1 MLKKNILSGL
11 PLLAVILLAACG
23 NGGEQKNAEN
33 ADSAGHAQPAETTA
47 AAAPVQLKD
56 DKAQA
61 VYQHYVHLTTAL
73 VNSDSAE
80 AKVAGEA
87 IATAAA
93 ELPAGTA
100 IAAGG
105 RKIAD
110 APSLAAQRAEYV
122 TLSNEVIALVR
133 STGLSSGELYVDFCP
148 MANDDKGANWLT
160 ARKDIQNPYFGEE
173 MMTCGEIEET
183 IK

>member
-23 NGGEQKNAEN
+23 NSGEQKKAVKEE
-33 ADSAGHAQPAETTA
+33 HAQHAET
-47 AAAPVQLKD
+47 AAPAVPVKLKD

-73 VNSDSAE
+73 INSDSAE

-87 IATAAA
+87 IEAAA
-93 ELPAGTA
+93 KELPAGTA
-100 IAAGG
+100 IAGSA
-105 RKIAD
+105 RKIAG
-110 APSLAAQRAEYV
+110 APTLAAQRAEYV
-122 TLSNEVIALVR
+122 MLSNEVIALVK

-148 MANDDKGANWLT
+148 MANDDRGANWLT
-160 ARKDIQNPYFGEE
+160 ARRDIQNPYFGDE
-173 MMTCGEIEET
+173 MMTCGEVEDT

>member
-23 NGGEQKNAEN
+23 NSGEQKNDAT
-33 ADSAGHAQPAETTA
+33 AGHEQPAETTA
-47 AAAPVQLKD
+47 AAAPVKLKD

-80 AKVAGEA
+80 AKNAGEA

-100 IAAGG
+100 IADGA
-105 RKIAD
+105 RKIAN
-110 APSLAAQRAEYV
+110 ASSLAAQRAEYV
-122 TLSNEVIALVR
+122 TLSNEVIALVK

-160 ARKDIQNPYFGEE
+160 ASKDIQNPYFGDA